1 MACHNPSYITKG
13 FKMAQKLKAG
23 GVFLVN
29 SQWSF
34 EELEHHLDADAKRY
48 IAKNKIK
55 LVMINAID
63 LAQQIGMGKRTNT
76 ILQSAFFSLA
86 KVIPE
91 DQAIKYMKD
100 AATHSYL
107 KKGQDVVDMNHKA
120 IELGATAYTVVDV
133 PASWAN
139 AVDEGK
145 PVELTGRGPVV
156 KMVKE
161 ILDPVGKMDGDSL
174 PVSAFKAHADGT
186 FVPTPSPPRRPLRLP
201 PPRRSSRSRPARART
216 STPSPWPS
224 PRWTAWAAAS
234 APACAR

>member
-1 MACHNPSYITKG
+1 
-13 FKMAQKLKAG
+13 MAQKLKAG

-34 EELEHHLDADAKRY
+34 EELEQHLDAEAKRY

-55 LVMINAID
+55 LVMIDAID

-91 DQAIKYMKD
+91 AEAIKYMKD

-107 KKGQDVVDMNHKA
+107 KKGQDIVDMNHKA
-120 IELGATAYTVVDV
+120 IDMGATAYHVVEI
-133 PASWAN
+133 PESWAT
-139 AVDEGK
+139 AEDDAK

-161 ILDPVGKMDGDSL
+161 ILDPVLSL
-174 PVSAFKAHADGT
+174 IHI
-186 FVPTPSPPRRPLRLP
+186 
-201 PPRRSSRSRPARART
+201 
-216 STPSPWPS
+216 
-224 PRWTAWAAAS
+224 
-234 APACAR
+234 

>member
-1 MACHNPSYITKG
+1 
-13 FKMAQKLKAG
+13 
-23 GVFLVN
+23 
-29 SQWSF
+29 
-34 EELEHHLDADAKRY
+34 
-48 IAKNKIK
+48 
-55 LVMINAID
+55 
-63 LAQQIGMGKRTNT
+63 QIGMGKRTNT

-107 KKGQDVVDMNHKA
+107 KKGQDVVDINHKA

-186 FVPTPSPPRRPLRLP
+186 FELG
-201 PPRRSSRSRPARART
+201 
-216 STPSPWPS
+216 
-224 PRWTAWAAAS
+224 AS
-234 APACAR
+234 AYDKRGVA